1 MRLSAQLYMKRLAA
15 IALFA
20 LICPAFY
27 VLQSSEPIKS
37 VWLEQ
42 KQTVVLHIG
51 PQKTGSTALQVAFDM
66 FHEELADDNILQ
78 PTEKDLPGIARGV
91 KIGTCL
97 ALCLHRKER
106 YRCNPHLLND
116 TLPKFLD
123 IASAHPARPIVLI
136 SAEDL
141 HSHFI
146 DVEQLKTL
154 FARFHIRLLR
164 VYRHFYEWLPSFYYQ
179 LNRNKIPPPPINQWL
194 SEEVLGDSIS
204 RMRVFE
210 VYEKMFDSIDVVDYS
225 RAKQEKGLVYEVLCR
240 HRISKTFNA
249 CAALK
254 KNSTLPPAN
263 VGINLDFARILWT
276 AAKRG
281 IVNRTSI
288 ERKLFHKI
296 SNRLE
301 SWWVSHGSQT
311 QEVPSRCLG
320 DSVFNTIV
328 ETSVELHNYMQKYL
342 RNHESLDSVRSKA
355 LASRSRFCAMDAEA
369 IMSDPIWIEAVE
381 RAANGD

>member
-146 DVEQLKTL
+146 DVEHLKIL
-154 FARFHIRLLR
+154 FAKFRVKIVS
-164 VYRHFYEWLPSFYYQ
+164 VYRHFHEWLPSFYFE
-179 LNRNKIPPPPINQWL
+179 LNRNKIPPPPIDQWL
-194 SEEVLGDSIS
+194 SDEVLGDSIS
-204 RMRVFE
+204 RMLIFG
-210 VYEKMFDSIDVVDYS
+210 VYREIFDSIDVVDYNH
-225 RAKQEKGLVYEVLCR
+225 AKREKGLVHEVLCR
-240 HRISKTFNA
+240 HRISNTSNA
-249 CAALK
+249 CAAFLSSSK
-254 KNSTLPPAN
+254 LSAN
-263 VGINLDFARILWT
+263 VGYNLDYVRLLWT
-276 AAKRG
+276 ANQMRIINKT
-281 IVNRTSI
+281 RT
-288 ERKLFHKI
+288 ERKILPI
-296 SNRLE
+296 SKRLE
-301 SWWVSHGSQT
+301 SWWASNGSMTGQT
-311 QEVPSRCLG
+311 LPSKCVG
-320 DSVFNTIV
+320 DTVFNIIV
-328 ETSVELHNYMQKYL
+328 ETTVELHNSMRNYL
-342 RNHESLDSVRSKA
+342 EDHESVNSVRLKA
-355 LASRSRFCAMDAEA
+355 LASRSSFCSIDVEA
-369 IMSDPIWIEAVE
+369 ILSNPLWTEAIE
-381 RAANGD
+381 RAVNEA